1 MGATSANTG
10 AYTRTI
16 VGDTSADTT
25 RARVPLGAGDLVGER
40 YRLVRRI
47 GSGGMGSVWE
57 AEHLELASRVAV
69 KLMSPQLVEDER
81 ARARFQRE
89 AQAAANLRGPH
100 VVAIFDHGV
109 HEGTPYIVMELLEGE
124 PLSAR
129 LAARK
134 KLPPEEAVE
143 LVSQIGRAIAKAHAA
158 GVVHRDL
165 KPENI
170 FLVPGDRGE
179 VAKLLDFGIA
189 KRSVEPLAGATTGC
203 GTVLGSP
210 FYMSP
215 EQLVDAALAD
225 ARADLWSLAVITY
238 ECIVGRRPF
247 TAGSMAELAVAVL
260 AEPIP
265 VPSRHGVVP
274 PGFDAWFHRATM
286 RDADAR
292 FQDANEM
299 IAALAQSLAPLAIV
313 PPPRPRRS
321 AAVVLVPTL
330 VAAIGLAGFAIAGD
344 REEPAAP
351 PQLVPDAAP
360 REVAPVRSPAA
371 KTSGPKP
378 DVATKRDDVATKP
391 EVATKPIAVEEPRK
405 SSGKPPRKP
414 VPPRDDASTEP
425 KPPRQDVRE
434 LEGI

>member
-1 MGATSANTG
+1 MGATSANTS
-10 AYTRTI
+10 AYTPTI
-16 VGDTSADTT
+16 VGDTSGDTART
-25 RARVPLGAGDLVGER
+25 RGPLGAGELIGER

-47 GSGGMGSVWE
+47 ASGGMGSVWE

-134 KLPPEEAVE
+134 KLPPEEVVE
-143 LVSQIGRAIAKAHAA
+143 LVSQIGRAIAKAHVA

-170 FLVPGDRGE
+170 FLVPGDRGD

-189 KRSVEPLAGATTGC
+189 KRSVEPLTGTTTGC

-247 TAGSMAELAVAVL
+247 SAGSMAELAVAVL

-265 VPSRHGVVP
+265 VPSRHGDVP

-321 AAVVLVPTL
+321 AAFVLVPTL

-344 REEPAAP
+344 RDTPAAAPAIEPIAAP
-351 PQLVPDAAP
+351 PPADVPRASAQSTAP
-360 REVAPVRSPAA
+360 KHDIVAP
-371 KTSGPKP
+371 KN
-378 DVATKRDDVATKP
+378 DVAPKVDDAATKP
-391 EVATKPIAVEEPRK
+391 AMDEPPRK
-405 SSGKPPRKP
+405 SSGKPPRKA
-414 VPPRDDASTEP
+414 VPPRDDTKSEP